1 MQTRIPCAH
10 DIKKKKEM
18 QEMPDQEL
26 AFVLQ
31 IYGSIHII
39 KYLNNTLQQIT
50 QNLGNTLKNRRYQIH
65 EG

>member
-1 MQTRIPCAH
+1 
-10 DIKKKKEM
+10 
-18 QEMPDQEL
+18 MPDQEL

-39 KYLNNTLQQIT
+39 QYLNNTLQQIT